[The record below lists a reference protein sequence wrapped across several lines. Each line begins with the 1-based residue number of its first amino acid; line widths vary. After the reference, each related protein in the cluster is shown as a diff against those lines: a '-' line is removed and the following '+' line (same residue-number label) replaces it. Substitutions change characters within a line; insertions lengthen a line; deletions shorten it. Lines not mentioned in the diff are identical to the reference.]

1 MEKRPDFSEI
11 HSFQEFSQ
19 YYWYREEL
27 QQICKSLGIDAS
39 GMKAEL
45 NHNIEEY
52 FKGKLVQKK
61 TPTRRS
67 TRKTKTDGLVLTLE
81 TGLVECGFCFSQR
94 FREFFSEQ
102 TGVKNFKF
110 NVDMVATAK
119 KVKEENDLS
128 FTLGDMLAI
137 YNGTK
142 VYATYDNSSLQWNR
156 FVKDFCADELSNAFT
171 SKLKVASILWN
182 EVRNST
188 REKTYDRNLLQEF
201 ADKIAA
207 YRK

>member
-1 MEKRPDFSEI
+1 M
-11 HSFQEFSQ
+11 
-19 YYWYREEL
+19 
-27 QQICKSLGIDAS
+27 
-39 GMKAEL
+39 
-45 NHNIEEY
+45 
-52 FKGKLVQKK
+52 
-61 TPTRRS
+61 
-67 TRKTKTDGLVLTLE
+67 
-81 TGLVECGFCFSQR
+81 
-94 FREFFSEQ
+94 
-102 TGVKNFKF
+102 
-110 NVDMVATAK
+110 
-119 KVKEENDLS
+119 KEENDLS

-156 FVKDFCADELSNAFT
+156 FVKDFCADELSNSFT